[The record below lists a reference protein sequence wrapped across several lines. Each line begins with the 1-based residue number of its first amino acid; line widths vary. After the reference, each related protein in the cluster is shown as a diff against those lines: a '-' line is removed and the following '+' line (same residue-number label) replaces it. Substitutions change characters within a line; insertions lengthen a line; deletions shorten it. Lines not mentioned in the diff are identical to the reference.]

1 MIARLQR
8 DFHLAMLSLVG
19 IMVLV
24 CVTPYAIYR
33 YWDGSYLIAAV
44 DSILVVSTL
53 AAVAYA
59 WLTGNT
65 KAAGFF
71 VACMFCAGVVI
82 VVFGL
87 GPVGLFW
94 TYPFIVFIFFLV
106 PPLRALLLLLLV
118 LVTLLLLAAL
128 LPGKI
133 FMDGFQ
139 LVSFVVTSAVTSF
152 FSYVFAY
159 RMLVQRRQLESMAAQ
174 DALTGAANRRQLD
187 QALEFAAGSGRRSR
201 HNEIAM
207 LLFDLDFFKQ
217 INDSEGHQAGD
228 AVLVEL
234 VQLLQKHTRMCD
246 QVYRFGGEEFVV
258 LLEDITQEEALAVA
272 EKLRGVI
279 DKELHSSQHTVSA
292 SVGVAILAPG
302 ENWEQWLARA
312 DAALYRAKAQ
322 GRNQVVMAEVGSP
335 VPSKEATPVPCS

>member
-1 MIARLQR
+1 MIARMQQ

-19 IMVLV
+19 FMVLV

-33 YWDGSYLIAAV
+33 YWDGSYLIAVV
-44 DSILVVSTL
+44 DSILVLFTL
-53 AAVAYA
+53 MAVAYA

-82 VVFGL
+82 VVYGL

-118 LVTLLLLAAL
+118 LVTLLLFAVIF
-128 LPGKI
+128 PGQV
-133 FMDGFQ
+133 FVDGFQ
-139 LVSFVVTSAVTSF
+139 LVSFVVTTAVTSF

-187 QALEFAAGSGRRSR
+187 QALEFAAGPGRRSR
-201 HNEIAM
+201 QKDIAM
-207 LLFDLDFFKQ
+207 LLFDLDYFKQ

-228 AVLVEL
+228 AILVEL
-234 VQLLQKHTRMCD
+234 VQLLHKHTRISD

-258 LLEDITQEEALAVA
+258 LLEDITPEEAQLVA
-272 EKLRGVI
+272 EKLRAVI
-279 DKELHSSQHTVSA
+279 AEELHSTQRAVSA
-292 SVGVAILAPG
+292 SVGVAILAAG
-302 ENWEQWLARA
+302 ESWEQWLARA
-312 DAALYRAKAQ
+312 DAALYQAKTG
-322 GRNQVVMAEVGSP
+322 GRNQVVMAAGIP
-335 VPSKEATPVPCS
+335 VVNKASIPAPCS